1 MIGDRTRT
9 TVIAVVTSVWAINFG
24 AGLIPA
30 LNYKPDQAINGIF
43 MAIVGGLFAIGARGK
58 NDAAAKAAPPPAKKL
73 QKAPPSEGSDPT

>member
-9 TVIAVVTSVWAINFG
+9 TVIAVVTSVWAVNFA

-43 MAIVGGLFAIGARGK
+43 MDIVGGLFAIGARGK
-58 NDAAAKAAPPPAKKL
+58 GDDDDKKGGGGSGSAATKDEP
-73 QKAPPSEGSDPT
+73 EGSDP